1 MNSPRHP
8 NVLLHLGDAFDS
20 VAQRH
25 TRREV
30 ERERHGRKLALMIHR
45 DGRGGRLIFRDGAQR
60 NDRADRAIGCAQVDL
75 VQSFGALPEFWIDLH
90 NDMVL
95 VQRAEHGRDLPLS
108 ESIVKCV
115 VDQLRRNAETRGSG
129 TVVDERGLKPIILLI
144 AVHVGEA
151 GQFAHLLQQDRPPLN
166 EIVQIV
172 ALNCILVLRTALP
185 SANAQVLSSLHEDRC
200 SWDRSQFRTKTVDE
214 LAGADFALLQRLQ
227 RQVKKS
233 AIGRAVA
240 THKCSDT
247 RHRRI
252 VFDQVHETRR
262 SSLHRGKGSVFRPSN
277 SPENSAV
284 ILLRKESLRHDDKQE
299 NIQADRD
306 QQYHERD
313 ERMPQDHSQAALVMT
328 QHPRKYP
335 FRSAVEPAV
344 LLQSF
349 VSQQPRAHH
358 RSRRQ
363 RNDERYEDRR
373 RERHGKLAK

>member
-1 MNSPRHP
+1 MNSARHP

-25 TRREV
+25 TRREA

-45 DGRGGRLIFRDGAQR
+45 DGGGGWLIFRDGAQR
-60 NDRADRAIGCAQVDL
+60 NDRADRAIGCTQVDL

-115 VDQLRRNAETRGSG
+115 VDQLRRNSEPRGCGSI
-129 TVVDERGLKPIILLI
+129 VDERCLKPIILLV

-172 ALNCILVLRTALP
+172 ALNCILVLGAALP
-185 SANAQVLSSLHEDRC
+185 PPNAQVLSSLHEDRC

-252 VFDQVHETRR
+252 VFDQVHESRR
-262 SSLHRGKGSVFRPSN
+262 GSLHCGKGSVFPPSN
-277 SPENSAV
+277 SAEHSTIV
-284 ILLRKESLRHDDKQE
+284 LLRKKSLWHDDEKE
-299 NIQADRD
+299 NIQANGN
-306 QQYHERD
+306 QQN
-313 ERMPQDHSQAALVMT
+313 
-328 QHPRKYP
+328 
-335 FRSAVEPAV
+335 
-344 LLQSF
+344 
-349 VSQQPRAHH
+349 QQC
-358 RSRRQ
+358 
-363 RNDERYEDRR
+363 D
-373 RERHGKLAK
+373 